1 MKTEVVANDRTQHNN
16 MIVVL
21 TPVHFGRTNGASPGM
36 ELYLAILFCSLC
48 QKMPEF
54 LLKVGLSTVEDG
66 LQLQIFG
73 ISWCQAVVPANYLCD
88 VDGGLSGTERRAEA
102 R

>member
-21 TPVHFGRTNGASPGM
+21 TPVHFGQTNGASPGT